1 MQTTDE
7 SRRLDELVQV
17 VSQQVGYGDKKSD
30 LPYIGLEHIPEG
42 GGKILGVAS
51 STVSA
56 STNFVFRPGDILF
69 GKLRPYLRKSVQVD
83 FEGYCS
89 TDIIVLRTSGE
100 ADQRYAAW
108 MLQSDAVFHIAN
120 QTAIGTRMP
129 RTSWSSIRDII
140 VHAPSI
146 PEQRRIAE
154 ILDTVDEAIQQ
165 TEAVI
170 AKLKE
175 MKQGLLHD
183 LLTRGL
189 DENGELRDPVAHP
202 ELFKDSPLGRIP
214 REWEVRQL
222 GSLCYL
228 LNGLAFKPEEWAES
242 GLPIIRIQNLNGGVD
257 FNYFAG
263 RVRREYII
271 PPGTLLF
278 SWSGSRG
285 TSFGPFIW
293 LGPVGVLNQHIFRVT
308 PLDGVRQGWFY
319 YALDDVRRRV
329 ERHAHGGSGLV
340 HVRRGDL
347 EKYLIATPPESE
359 QKRIE
364 SMLSVYDERIRSE
377 EKFRDKLNLSKGG
390 LMQDLLTGCVR
401 VPVPSTHPETV
412 EATA

>member
-1 MQTTDE
+1 
-7 SRRLDELVQV
+7 
-17 VSQQVGYGDKKSD
+17 
-30 LPYIGLEHIPEG
+30 
-42 GGKILGVAS
+42 
-51 STVSA
+51 
-56 STNFVFRPGDILF
+56 
-69 GKLRPYLRKSVQVD
+69 
-83 FEGYCS
+83 
-89 TDIIVLRTSGE
+89 
-100 ADQRYAAW
+100 
-108 MLQSDAVFHIAN
+108 
-120 QTAIGTRMP
+120 MP

-140 VHAPSI
+140 VHAPPI

-390 LMQDLLTGCVR
+390 LMQDLLTGRVR
-401 VPVPSTHPETV
+401 VPLPDTHSELV
-412 EATA
+412 EATT